1 MSGNENI
8 GMTLTLKKAYE
19 GQFKS
24 LNNVCIFD
32 NFVDIICNIF
42 LSVSCFFVCHFVVH
56 EALCVQTALTAYIAV
71 STERVP
77 LCLS

>member
-1 MSGNENI
+1 MSGDQNI

-32 NFVDIICNIF
+32 NFVDIICIF
-42 LSVSCFFVCHFVVH
+42 KFYLSPAS
-56 EALCVQTALTAYIAV
+56 
-71 STERVP
+71 
-77 LCLS
+77 LSAIL